1 MVCSMTGYG
10 RCEVADE
17 KHKFTV
23 EMKSVNNRYLDIN
36 IKMPKKFNAL
46 ESKIRNELKKFI
58 KRGKVDVFI
67 SYEDFSETDSKVK
80 YNKAIAEEY
89 LTYLKQMSE
98 DFGIDNDIRVS
109 SLSKYPDVFSMEDVE
124 PNEDEMWEQLKKT
137 VDGAGEEFAASRSR
151 EGEFLRQDLEEKL
164 SNMMDSVEFITERS
178 PIIIE
183 EYRNRLR
190 DKVKELLEDKAVDE
204 NRLIMEVTLYA
215 DKVSVDEELVRLR
228 SHIKAMKD
236 ELNKGDDKDGIG
248 RKLDFLAQ
256 EMNRESNT
264 ILSKSTDLEI
274 SDRGIS
280 LKTDVEKVREQ
291 IQNIE

>member
-1 MVCSMTGYG
+1 MTGYG

-80 YNKAIAEEY
+80 YNKAIAGEY

-109 SLSKYPDVFSMEDVE
+109 TLSKYPDVFSMEDVE
-124 PNEDEMWEQLKKT
+124 PNEDEMWESLKKA

-178 PIIIE
+178 PIIID

>member
-80 YNKAIAEEY
+80 YNKAIAGEY

-124 PNEDEMWEQLKKT
+124 PNEDEMWEYLKKA

>member
-17 KHKFTV
+17 RHKFTV

-46 ESKIRNELKKFI
+46 ESQIRTELKKFI

-67 SYEDFSETDSKVK
+67 SYEDFSETDTRVK
-80 YNKAIAEEY
+80 YNKEIAGEY
-89 LTYLKQMSE
+89 LEYLKQMSA

-109 SLSKYPDVFSMEDVE
+109 TLSKYPDVFSMEDAE
-124 PNEDEMWEQLKKT
+124 YDEEELWESLKKA
-137 VDGAGEEFAASRSR
+137 VDGAGEQFAAARQR
-151 EGEFLRQDLEEKL
+151 EGEFLKNDLLEKL
-164 SNMMDSVEFITERS
+164 DGMMESVEFITERS

-183 EYRNRLR
+183 EYRNRLH
-190 DKVKELLEDKAVDE
+190 DKVKELIEDKSIDE

-228 SHIKAMKD
+228 SHIEAMKK
-236 ELNKGDDKDGIG
+236 ELCKGDEKDGIG

-274 SDRGIS
+274 SDRGIL

>member
-124 PNEDEMWEQLKKT
+124 PNEDEMWEQLKKA

-190 DKVKELLEDKAVDE
+190 DKVKELLEDKAIDE